1 MAIND
6 ENSAKGAKD
15 AVGVIAGPLVD
26 RMLRSQRVVIII
38 GAGGVGKTT
47 SAVALAI
54 HAARLGRRVALLSID
69 PAKRLAAALGI
80 ELGHELRPVIFPD
93 AADIKGTLSAAMLDQ
108 KAVFD
113 GMVRKHAPSPHIADR
128 ILRDPLYIAASTNL
142 SGPLEYMA
150 LARLQELAE
159 SPDWD
164 LVVLDTPPDSH
175 ALDFLARPNV
185 LSGFVENKVMSRLL
199 KPVVMAGRAG
209 LGRVMAIS
217 EKVLGGI
224 TSVTGFGA
232 LKSFGEFLLLMQ
244 EVIEGFHRSGERVIE
259 ILRRDSTSFV
269 LVAAPHKAAARA
281 ATALSKE
288 LGAMGYILDGVVFN
302 RCLPRPVSH
311 DAATST
317 ADELAI
323 LKVRARSED
332 QVVEGFKEGLVGL
345 QKGRAM
351 WDVRI
356 DDQTIDIHTLD
367 GILKFSKLYAAKSSD

>member
-1 MAIND
+1 MND
-6 ENSAKGAKD
+6 EKLTPQH
-15 AVGVIAGPLVD
+15 AVVPDSVISSPKVET
-26 RMLRSQRVVIII
+26 MLKSQRVIVVI

-47 SAVALAI
+47 SSIALAI

-80 ELGHELRPVIFPD
+80 ELGHELRPVVFPD
-93 AADIKGTLSAAMLDQ
+93 SAGIRGTLAAAMLDQ

-159 SPDWD
+159 SADWD

-175 ALDFLARPNV
+175 ALDFLGRPNV
-185 LSGFVENKVMSRLL
+185 LSGFVENKVISRLL
-199 KPVVMAGRAG
+199 KPVVLAGRAG

-224 TSVTGFGA
+224 TSVTGFSA
-232 LKSFGEFLLLMQ
+232 LRGFGEFVLLMQ
-244 EVIEGFHRSGERVIE
+244 EVIDGFHRSGERVLQ
-259 ILRRDSTSFV
+259 ILRQDSTSFV
-269 LVAAPHKAAARA
+269 LVAVPNRA
-281 ATALSKE
+281 AGRAAGALIRE
-288 LGAMGYILDGVVFN
+288 LAKMGYHLDGVVFN
-302 RCLPRPVSH
+302 RCLPQDLRVDLLENESDDILILKTRAKAEDSVVSELKSDIARCQGPVS
-311 DAATST
+311 
-317 ADELAI
+317 
-323 LKVRARSED
+323 
-332 QVVEGFKEGLVGL
+332 
-345 QKGRAM
+345 M

-356 DDQTIDIHTLD
+356 EDKSWDIHSLE
-367 GILKFSKLYAAKSSD
+367 GILAFSKLYAGL